1 MLTVESKLLILIV
14 FLTKKCLLQVQI
26 DPYLGISDDLQVYV
40 RPQMDI
46 RGYGSV
52 TDNQLATSLLL
63 ELRNKIYESE
73 NIIMDILVQNL
84 SIITEVWHIINGLG
98 FC

>member
-1 MLTVESKLLILIV
+1 
-14 FLTKKCLLQVQI
+14 
-26 DPYLGISDDLQVYV
+26 
-40 RPQMDI
+40 MDI

-63 ELRNKIYESE
+63 ELRNKIHESE

-84 SIITEVWHIINGLG
+84 SCITEVWHIINGLG
-98 FC
+98 FF